1 MLCSEGV
8 AVNQGPGKIQ
18 AVTLKCRSWGC
29 ELCQPD
35 RKKQLIAQAQG
46 GKATLFITLT
56 ASPASGKDPASR
68 ARALAK
74 AWPKVVK
81 AAKKKW
87 GYSEIPYLCVFEATK
102 KGEPHLHI
110 LVRCKWISQKWLSN
124 IMRDLTK
131 SPIVDVRAVKN
142 QKLIAR
148 YLAKYVGKEPH
159 RFATC
164 KRYWS
169 TRSWRLV
176 KWEPEDA
183 GEKWYDGW
191 EIRDASLEFH
201 RTMWEAYGWH
211 TEATR
216 GRVVGRE
223 PPSLRGYPSRS
234 TEPAS
239 AF

>member
-1 MLCSEGV
+1 MLCSEGT
-8 AVNQGPGKIQ
+8 AVNHGPGKVQ

-35 RKKQLIAQAQG
+35 RKKQLVASATG
-46 GKATLFITLT
+46 GKPTLFITLT
-56 ASPASGKDPASR
+56 ASPASGDSPASR

-81 AAKKKW
+81 AAKKKY

-110 LVRCKWISQKWLSN
+110 LVRCKWISQKWLSA
-124 IMRDLTK
+124 IMENLTK

-142 QKLIAR
+142 PKLIAR

-176 KWEPEDA
+176 KWTHDDADA
-183 GEKWYDGW
+183 GWYDGW
-191 EIRDASLEFH
+191 QIRDVNLDFLK
-201 RTMWEAYGWH
+201 TMWEGMGWT
-211 TEATR
+211 TEASR
-216 GRVVGRE
+216 GRVVATA
-223 PPSLRGYPSRS
+223 PPTMRGYPSRS